1 LAGIFMHLC
10 LKMPANARVTFRKS
24 RKSDPPTK
32 PTFMSNTV
40 ASPQQIAA
48 LEAKIAQAIQSG
60 QDQDADKMLQQLV
73 TLVPGHVTSLTV
85 LGQRAYKR
93 GDAAAAHHWF
103 QRVTEADG
111 RDPQQWVNV
120 ALACQGTKDEAGE
133 EAAITR
139 ALQVDAGDLLALILR
154 ANFHERHGNTHKAAA
169 AYGAAATVSPPLDRL
184 HPELRGSVAYA
195 MQFKQKYDENCGK
208 FLDDNLA
215 PHYAAHK
222 GEKLDR
228 FRDSV
233 DIMVGRK
240 RRYESQS
247 MMYHYPR
254 LTPIEF
260 FERSEF
266 PWLDKVE
273 AATDDIRDEFME
285 ILKAEKG
292 FTPYITYPNDVPL
305 NQWAEL
311 NNSPS
316 WSAFHLY
323 KMGERVQENAA
334 KCPITMSIL
343 DGVPKPDQPGRTPAA
358 MFSLLKPKTRIPP
371 HTGVSNARLVTH
383 LPLIVPKDC
392 GFRVGNQTREWL
404 PGKAWVFDDTI
415 EHEAWNESDQLRVV
429 LIFDIWHPSLTLAE
443 REMITAMTV
452 GINAFRGGA
461 DEFPL

>member
-1 LAGIFMHLC
+1 
-10 LKMPANARVTFRKS
+10 
-24 RKSDPPTK
+24 
-32 PTFMSNTV
+32 MSNIAAT
-40 ASPQQIAA
+40 PQQINA

-60 QDQDADKMLQQLV
+60 QEQEADKMLQQLV
-73 TLVPGHVTSLTV
+73 LLVPGHVTSLTM

-93 GDAAAAHHWF
+93 GDAHAAKHWF
-103 QRVTEADG
+103 ERVTDVDG
-111 RDPQQWVNV
+111 RDPQHWVNV
-120 ALACQGTKDEAGE
+120 ALACLGTKDEAGE
-133 EAAITR
+133 DAAITR
-139 ALQVDAGDLLALILR
+139 ALQVDPMDLLALIMR
-154 ANFHERHGNTHKAAA
+154 ANLYERKGNTHKAAA
-169 AYGAAATVSPPLDRL
+169 AYGAAATVAPPFERL
-184 HPELRGSVAYA
+184 HPELRGSVAHA
-195 MQFKQKYDENCGK
+195 MQYKQNYDEDCGK
-208 FLDDNLA
+208 FLDDYLA
-215 PHYAAHK
+215 SHFAARK

-240 RRYESQS
+240 QRYESQS

-266 PWLDKVE
+266 PWLDPIE
-273 AATDDIRDEFME
+273 AATDNIRNEFME
-285 ILKAEKG
+285 ALRAERG

-316 WSAFHLY
+316 WSAFHLH
-323 KMGERVQENAA
+323 KMGERVPENAA
-334 KCPITMSIL
+334 KCPITMSLL
-343 DGVPKPDQPGRTPAA
+343 DSVPKPNQPGRTPAA

-392 GFRVGNQTREWL
+392 GFRVGNETREWI

-443 REMITAMTV
+443 REMITAMTA
-452 GINAFRGGA
+452 GMNEFRGEVE
-461 DEFPL
+461 EFPL